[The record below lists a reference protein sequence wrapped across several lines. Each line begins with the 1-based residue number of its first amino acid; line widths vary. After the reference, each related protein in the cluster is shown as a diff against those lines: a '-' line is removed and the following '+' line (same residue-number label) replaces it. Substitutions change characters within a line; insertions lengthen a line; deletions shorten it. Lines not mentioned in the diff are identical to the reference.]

1 MRALASDSIDLVVTS
16 PPYPMIRMWDDLFI
30 RQDPAVAEA
39 LDGGDGMGAF
49 DRMHSQ
55 LTPVWHEIF
64 RILKPGGIA
73 CINIGD
79 AVRSVKEAFALY
91 PNQARILSDMLQIG
105 FSPLPQI
112 LWRKQTNAPNK
123 FMGSGMLPPHAYVT
137 LEHEHIIVM
146 RKGTTRKPVNL
157 PAQKKIRH
165 RSAYFWEERNHWF
178 SDVWME
184 LKGTRQKLHARKGR
198 NRSAAFPFEVPYRLI
213 NMFSMQ
219 AYMVADPFMG
229 TGTTMLAAMASG
241 RNSTGFENEPDFK
254 DALTAG
260 ILSVAKSA
268 NTKID
273 ERLEAHLEFVNQ
285 RTVSGY
291 EFKHWNRH
299 YGFPVMTRQETDLL
313 FNRPRHVE
321 ETENNSFQVDYDD
334 SLQPEDGAVMRSPL
348 PDTNNPKTKPTSQ
361 QFTQLMLFSG
371 KKH

>member
-1 MRALASDSIDLVVTS
+1 MQALASDSIDLVVTS

-79 AVRSVKEAFALY
+79 AVRSVKDAFALY

-146 RKGTTRKPVNL
+146 RKGTTRKAVNR
-157 PAQKKIRH
+157 PAEKKIRN

-184 LKGTRQKLHARKGR
+184 LKGTRQKLQARTGR

-219 AYMVADPFMG
+219 ADTVADPFLG
-229 TGTTMLAAMASG
+229 TGTTMLAAMAAG
-241 RNSTGFENEPDFK
+241 RNSTGYEIEPDFK
-254 DALTAG
+254 DSLTAG

-285 RTVSGY
+285 RTASGY
-291 EFKHWNRH
+291 EFNHWNRH

-313 FNRPRHVE
+313 LNRPRHVE
-321 ETENNSFQVDYDD
+321 ETENNSFRVTYAD
-334 SLQPEDGAVMRSPL
+334 SLQPEDGVAITSL
-348 PDTNNPKTKPTSQ
+348 HPDTESPRNKRSSKHT
-361 QFTQLMLFSG
+361 TQLKLFSD
-371 KKH
+371 KKR